1 LNPEVVRHG
10 IRHHESVTV
19 RGPRAIK
26 NPQQNPQEHSVLPS
40 SPEGQLT
47 SVVEHF
53 AQFRVTL
60 FLVMDRL
67 DAHERLRRA
76 AGILSVEGPN
86 VGDTT
91 LLFHA
96 WDYLKG
102 LRTDDLPADIRPAF
116 SFLEHEIARAKSE
129 ELTPREVSF
138 LSKKIRTLELMWI
151 DQRADA
157 PA

>member
-1 LNPEVVRHG
+1 
-10 IRHHESVTV
+10 
-19 RGPRAIK
+19 
-26 NPQQNPQEHSVLPS
+26 
-40 SPEGQLT
+40 
-47 SVVEHF
+47 
-53 AQFRVTL
+53 
-60 FLVMDRL
+60 MDRL

-86 VGDTT
+86 AGDTT

-138 LSKKIRTLELMWI
+138 LAKKIRTLELMWI
-151 DQRADA
+151 DQRVDA